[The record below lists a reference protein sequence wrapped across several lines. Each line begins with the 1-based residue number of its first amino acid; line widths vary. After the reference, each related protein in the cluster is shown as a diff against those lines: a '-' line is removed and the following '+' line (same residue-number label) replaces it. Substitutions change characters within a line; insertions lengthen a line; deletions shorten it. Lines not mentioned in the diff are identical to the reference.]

1 VRFCALVGLIAA
13 LALACGQT
21 VEFPIGYYS
30 YDEIARM
37 MSTAHRRVECA
48 PELKDRVVLLRLK
61 PRDWRQMRRILENT
75 LEVQFRRAGEGDDRW
90 VLAHPSEVQKQD
102 ARLIDAL

>member
-1 VRFCALVGLIAA
+1 MRFCALVGLIAS

-48 PELKDRVVLLRLK
+48 PELKTASRFCASSHAIGVRCAGFWKTRLRCSFA
-61 PRDWRQMRRILENT
+61 
-75 LEVQFRRAGEGDDRW
+75 VQVEAMTDGFSNAP
-90 VLAHPSEVQKQD
+90 LNC
-102 ARLIDAL
+102 